1 MTAQTR
7 AEHLTSVLAADSPA
21 LLNYL
26 QRRAGIQDSPDLLAE
41 VMVVAWRRIS
51 ALPKDPEQARMWLF
65 GIARN
70 IPSDHARG
78 ERRRW
83 RLADRIRSRTTA
95 ADATT
100 APVDAH
106 YDVQDAVNRLPA
118 ELAELVRLVHWDGF
132 TLADAAE
139 LTGVSASTARGRY
152 QRARAQLRVALFP
165 EEARQTAP

>member
-1 MTAQTR
+1 MNNR
-7 AEHLTSVLAADSPA
+7 ANDDHLTKVLATDSPA

-26 QRRAGIQDSPDLLAE
+26 QRRAGSQDSPDLLAE
-41 VMVVAWRRIS
+41 VMVTAWRRI
-51 ALPKDPEQARMWLF
+51 AVLPKDPEQARMWLF

-70 IPSDHARG
+70 ILSDHARG

-100 APVDAH
+100 APVDTH
-106 YDVQDAVNRLPA
+106 YEVHDAVSRLPH

-139 LTGVSASTARGRY
+139 LTGVSASTARSRY

-165 EEARQTAP
+165 EEARQTTP

>member
-1 MTAQTR
+1 MNGHAR
-7 AEHLTSVLAADSPA
+7 GDHLTSCLATDSPA

-41 VMVVAWRRIS
+41 VMVTAWRRIS
-51 ALPKDPEQARMWLF
+51 VLPKDPEQARMWLF

-70 IPSDHARG
+70 VLSDHARG

-100 APVDAH
+100 APVDTH
-106 YDVQDAVNRLPA
+106 YEVQDAVDRLPV
-118 ELAELVRLVHWDGF
+118 ELAELVRLVYWDGF
-132 TLADAAE
+132 TLADAAA

-165 EEARQTAP
+165 EEARQTTP

>member
-1 MTAQTR
+1 MNAQTR

-70 IPSDHARG
+70 ILSDHARG

-83 RLADRIRSRTTA
+83 RLAGRRRRADRRERFNSSW
-95 ADATT
+95 
-100 APVDAH
+100 P
-106 YDVQDAVNRLPA
+106 L
-118 ELAELVRLVHWDGF
+118 
-132 TLADAAE
+132 
-139 LTGVSASTARGRY
+139 SASPGSAASRVIPRRSEATDTVTLVGPTWIAETNTRRHCLLFRVEYGDD
-152 QRARAQLRVALFP
+152 RAMISSCLVQ
-165 EEARQTAP
+165 